1 MSKRLIHFK
10 PSRCSNSFKPL
21 SVTCVPRR
29 SSFCQNYLTLAAYT
43 ERAASHYDRI
53 MNDAL
58 DRRND
63 YVSDTT
69 KRRVASV
76 TDKLLR
82 YLLFADEFTL
92 AAPVR
97 GSSTF
102 TQEFQSVGPHD
113 SQGRSLR
120 DFDLEK
126 RLFRYPCSYLIC
138 SPAIDHLP
146 KLVKQY
152 TKNRLHDILAG
163 SDTSHDFAYLSAS
176 QRQAILEILTETK
189 PDLWK

>member
-1 MSKRLIHFK
+1 
-10 PSRCSNSFKPL
+10 
-21 SVTCVPRR
+21 
-29 SSFCQNYLTLAAYT
+29 
-43 ERAASHYDRI
+43 

-63 YVSDTT
+63 YVSDTR

-76 TDKLLR
+76 PDKLLR
-82 YLLFADEFTL
+82 YLLFANQFTL

-97 GSSTF
+97 GFSTF

-113 SQGRSLR
+113 SQGRSIR

-138 SPAIDHLP
+138 SPVIGHLP

-152 TKNRLHDILAG
+152 TTNRLHDILPG
-163 SDTSHDFAYLSAS
+163 SDTSQDFAYLSAS
-176 QRQAILEILTETK
+176 QRQVILEILTETK